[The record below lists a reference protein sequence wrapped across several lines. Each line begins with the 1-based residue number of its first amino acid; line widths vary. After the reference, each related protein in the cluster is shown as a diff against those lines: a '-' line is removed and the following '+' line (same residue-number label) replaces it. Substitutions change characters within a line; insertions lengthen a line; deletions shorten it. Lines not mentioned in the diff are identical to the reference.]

1 MKTWIIFRHFR
12 FRYHRYHSWKIQETE
27 SRTLL
32 PGTRTWAQCP
42 STTSTLDLNVIHCC
56 DFSHGKRTDAPR
68 RNRTCL
74 HRSWQSHH
82 KDLATKKKSRV
93 NRMNIHWTENSILYW
108 ISLSKQTLCVPVD
121 TSVHVASFEVFL
133 QSLDAHLHHAAWKH
147 SGTSSQSLVQT
158 LRMRASGRWNPATW
172 LFWWD
177 SHHFI

>member
-12 FRYHRYHSWKIQETE
+12 FRYHRYHSWNIQETE

-82 KDLATKKKSRV
+82 KDLATKK
-93 NRMNIHWTENSILYW
+93 NHGWIGWTSIERKTQFCIGFHFPNKRCVYLSILLYMLLLLKFSCNRW
-108 ISLSKQTLCVPVD
+108 MRTSTTRHGNIREPV
-121 TSVHVASFEVFL
+121 L
-133 QSLDAHLHHAAWKH
+133 NLPCKPQ
-147 SGTSSQSLVQT
+147 GC
-158 LRMRASGRWNPATW
+158 ASGRWNPATW